1 MMRRGAFPAPSV
13 AVLSFDRIKYSN
25 DPRGKILTAMARR
38 PLENL
43 NIAALDLMPSPE
55 EIHAR
60 VPISEEAT
68 ETVFEARETIK
79 RILDRK
85 DSRLFIV
92 VGPCS
97 IHDAI
102 AGLDYAQRLKRLADQ
117 VRDTLFLVMRVYF
130 EKPRT
135 SVGWKGFIN
144 DPRMDDSF
152 HIEEGMEHARRF
164 LLQVN
169 EIGLPAATEALDP
182 IAPQYLG
189 DLISWTAIG
198 ARTSESQT
206 HREMASG
213 LSTPVG
219 FKNGT
224 DGNIDV
230 AINGVKSAA
239 RPHSFLGINRH
250 GRSSIVRTRG
260 NAYGHIVLRGG
271 ERPNYDTVSI
281 AMIEKDLSEAKFA
294 PNIVVDC
301 SHSNSFK
308 DHNLQTLV
316 MSDCVHQIREGNR
329 SIIGLM
335 LESNI
340 EGGNQPIPADLSKLK
355 YGCSVTDPCIDWPST
370 ESAILKARDQ
380 LKDILPRRG
389 S

>member
-1 MMRRGAFPAPSV
+1 
-13 AVLSFDRIKYSN
+13 
-25 DPRGKILTAMARR
+25 MARR
-38 PLENL
+38 VLENL

-68 ETVFEARETIK
+68 ETVFEGREAIK
-79 RILDRK
+79 RILDRN
-85 DSRLFIV
+85 DPRLFVV

-97 IHDAI
+97 IHDVI
-102 AGLDYAQRLKRLADQ
+102 AGLDYARRLKELADQ

-152 HIEEGMEHARRF
+152 HIEEGMEQARRF

-169 EIGLPAATEALDP
+169 EVGLPAATEALDP

-224 DGNIDV
+224 EGNIDV
-230 AINGVKSAA
+230 AINAVKSAA
-239 RPHSFLGINRH
+239 QPHSFLGINRE
-250 GRSSIVRTRG
+250 GRSAIVRTRG
-260 NAYGHIVLRGG
+260 NPYGHIVLRGG

-281 AMIEKDLSEAKFA
+281 SMTEKELSKAKFP

-370 ESAILKARDQ
+370 ETAILKARDQ

-389 S
+389 K

>member
-1 MMRRGAFPAPSV
+1 
-13 AVLSFDRIKYSN
+13 
-25 DPRGKILTAMARR
+25 MAHQ
-38 PLENL
+38 PLENI
-43 NIAALDLMPSPE
+43 NITAFDVMLSPA

-60 VPISEEAT
+60 VPISDKAS
-68 ETVFEARETIK
+68 ETVVGGRETIK

-85 DSRLFIV
+85 DHRLFIV

-97 IHDAI
+97 IHDTI
-102 AGLDYAQRLKRLADQ
+102 AGYDYAQRLKTLADE
-117 VRDTLFLVMRVYF
+117 VRDTLFLVMRIYF

-135 SVGWKGFIN
+135 SIGWKGFIN
-144 DPRMDDSF
+144 DPRLDDSF
-152 HIEEGMEHARRF
+152 HIEEGMEKARAF

-169 EIGLPAATEALDP
+169 ELGLPAATEALDP
-182 IAPQYLG
+182 IGPQYLG

-224 DGNIDV
+224 DGNTEV

-239 RPHSFLGINRH
+239 RPHSFLGINEQ
-250 GRSSIVRTRG
+250 GQTSIVRTRG
-260 NAYGHIVLRGG
+260 NPYGHIVLRGG
-271 ERPNYDTVSI
+271 DRPNYDTVSI
-281 AMIEKDLSEAKFA
+281 SMAEKALAKAKFA

-301 SHSNSFK
+301 SHANSFK
-308 DHNLQTLV
+308 DHNLQSLV

-329 SIIGLM
+329 SIVGLM

-340 EGGNQPIPADLSKLK
+340 VGGNQPILADISKLK
-355 YGCSVTDPCIDWPST
+355 YGCSVTDPCIDWSLT
-370 ESAILKARDQ
+370 ESAIRKARDV
-380 LKDILPRRG
+380 LKDILPQRG
-389 S
+389 H

>member
-1 MMRRGAFPAPSV
+1 M
-13 AVLSFDRIKYSN
+13 VLCNQSISLF
-25 DPRGKILTAMARR
+25 LTKLFTIMARQ

-55 EIHAR
+55 EIHIR
-60 VPISEEAT
+60 VPISEKAAQ
-68 ETVFEARETIK
+68 TVLDGRETIK

-85 DSRLFIV
+85 DPRLFIV

-97 IHDAI
+97 IHDVI
-102 AGLDYAQRLKRLADQ
+102 AGLDYAKRLKRLADQ
-117 VRDTLFLVMRVYF
+117 VCDTLFLIMRVYF

-152 HIEEGMEHARRF
+152 HIEEGMEQARRF

-169 EIGLPAATEALDP
+169 ELGLPAATEALDP

-230 AINGVKSAA
+230 AINAVKSAA
-239 RPHSFLGINRH
+239 RPHSFLGINRE

-260 NAYGHIVLRGG
+260 NVYGHVVLRGG

-281 AMIEKDLSEAKFA
+281 AMTENELRKAKFA

-316 MSDCVHQIREGNR
+316 MSDCVHQIRDGNR

-340 EGGNQPIPADLSKLK
+340 EGGNQPIPDDLSKLR

-370 ESAILKARDQ
+370 ESAILNACNQ
-380 LKDILPRRG
+380 LKDVLPRGGR
-389 S
+389 